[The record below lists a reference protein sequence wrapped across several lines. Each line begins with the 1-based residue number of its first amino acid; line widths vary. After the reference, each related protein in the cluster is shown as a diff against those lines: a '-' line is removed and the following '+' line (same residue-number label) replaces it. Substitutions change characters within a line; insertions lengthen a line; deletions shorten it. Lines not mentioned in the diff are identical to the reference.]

1 MIKNIVLLMVFQL
14 FATTF
19 CSAQIDSTLS
29 NKLITMAR
37 LDQEIMQSP
46 PKNVKPASEEHMA
59 LIDSMATVNYNEAK
73 IIFEKYGFPGFD
85 MVGEEGSK
93 SFWLIVQHCD
103 KWPKFQEKVLKKM
116 EAQVKKKNAHST
128 YYAYLVDRIKIRAGK
143 KQIYGTQV
151 SYHTD
156 TCQAYVADVEDM
168 NNINKR
174 RSAVGLNTIEEY
186 LNTVSK
192 NHFLRNEE
200 SFRKKGITGPTLYP
214 IEQKI

>member
-1 MIKNIVLLMVFQL
+1 M
-14 FATTF
+14 
-19 CSAQIDSTLS
+19 
-29 NKLITMAR
+29 
-37 LDQEIMQSP
+37 
-46 PKNVKPASEEHMA
+46 
-59 LIDSMATVNYNEAK
+59 AK
-73 IIFEKYGFPGFD
+73 ISRESFEKN
-85 MVGEEGSK
+85 GS
-93 SFWLIVQHCD
+93 SG
-103 KWPKFQEKVLKKM
+103 
-116 EAQVKKKNAHST
+116 KKKNAHST

-156 TCQAYVADVEDM
+156 ICQAYVADVEDM

-174 RSAVGLNTIEEY
+174 RSAVGLNIIEEY